1 HTGKFDPKKEL
12 IAYIKTEGKVMFTL
26 YGIIALVSE
35 FSYLVLFLMNQ
46 TRNPITFV
54 TQFCMGPWVNM
65 TIPVLRSVIAVVYS
79 AVIVCLLAVLRSRK
93 VYQDESVAKIERKN
107 LQE

>member
-1 HTGKFDPKKEL
+1 
-12 IAYIKTEGKVMFTL
+12 
-26 YGIIALVSE
+26 
-35 FSYLVLFLMNQ
+35 FLMNQ

>member
-1 HTGKFDPKKEL
+1 
-12 IAYIKTEGKVMFTL
+12 
-26 YGIIALVSE
+26 
-35 FSYLVLFLMNQ
+35 
-46 TRNPITFV
+46 
-54 TQFCMGPWVNM
+54 M

-79 AVIVCLLAVLRSRK
+79 AVIVCLLAVFRSRK

>member
-1 HTGKFDPKKEL
+1 
-12 IAYIKTEGKVMFTL
+12 M
-26 YGIIALVSE
+26 
-35 FSYLVLFLMNQ
+35 Q
-46 TRNPITFV
+46 TRSLHIYG
-54 TQFCMGPWVNM
+54 FCLLLHAEGACFAVCHFKRECER
-65 TIPVLRSVIAVVYS
+65 IRAVILAEGHISVIAVVYS